1 MKKSTLSIR
10 PKAEDLQSTANL
22 VITTSYDIPNKNLKR
37 VLTDS
42 LEVVEVAK
50 DKDVKKMFI
59 DMSSKNAFEYIIDL
73 EKPGVDGNKIC
84 QFFDE
89 HPHASDITGRRSND
103 NEKPDSMYYYII
115 SDEIID
121 SCLEDDEEI
130 VETYL
135 RFKSLSREEQ
145 NAVSVY
151 LGVAP
156 WDLDDR
162 ELLVEMISL
171 EDGTLT
177 QSRDNRRE
185 FKEHLQLMYD
195 AITVNLKS
203 AVISNAL
210 KSDGSAF
217 IISGQVLGNN
227 FNEALATLRIRE
239 DLYNAMLGDM
249 RLMNVPVFKGLSDGS
264 EESAK
269 RGRKTSATTDIPKGK
284 FAEA

>member
-10 PKAEDLQSTANL
+10 PKADELQSTANL
-22 VITTSYDIPNKNLKR
+22 IITTSYDIPNKNLKR

-42 LEVVEVAK
+42 LEVVEVSK
-50 DKDVKKMFI
+50 EKDVKKMFI

-103 NEKPDSMYYYII
+103 NDKPDSMYYYVI

-195 AITVNLKS
+195 AITVNLK
-203 AVISNAL
+203 AAIISNAL

-269 RGRKTSATTDIPKGK
+269 RGRKTSVTTDIPKGK

>member
-22 VITTSYDIPNKNLKR
+22 IITASYDIPNKNLKR

-42 LEVVEVAK
+42 LEVVEVPK
-50 DKDVKKMFI
+50 EKDVKKMFI
-59 DMSSKNAFEYIIDL
+59 DMSSKNGFEYIIDL
-73 EKPGVDGNKIC
+73 EKPGIDGKRIC

-89 HPHASDITGRRSND
+89 HPHASDITGRRSDD
-103 NEKPDSMYYYII
+103 NQKPDSMYYYII

-135 RFKSLSREEQ
+135 RFKSLTRDEQ

-156 WDLDDR
+156 WDMDDR

-185 FKEHLQLMYD
+185 FKEHIQLMYD

-203 AVISNAL
+203 AIITNAL

-249 RLMNVPVFKGLSDGS
+249 RLMNVPVFKGISESS
-264 EESAK
+264 EESSK
-269 RGRKTSATTDIPKGK
+269 RGRKSTGTTEIPKGK

>member
-10 PKAEDLQSTANL
+10 PKADELQSTANL
-22 VITTSYDIPNKNLKR
+22 IITTSYNIPNKNLKR

-59 DMSSKNAFEYIIDL
+59 DMTSKNAFEYIIDL
-73 EKPGVDGNKIC
+73 EKPGVDGKKIC

-103 NEKPDSMYYYII
+103 NDKPDSMYYYVI

-151 LGVAP
+151 LGIAP

>member
-59 DMSSKNAFEYIIDL
+59 DMSSKNGFEYIIDL

-195 AITVNLKS
+195 AVTVNLK
-203 AVISNAL
+203 AAIISNAL

>member
-10 PKAEDLQSTANL
+10 PKADELQSTANL
-22 VITTSYDIPNKNLKR
+22 IITTSYDIPNKNLKR

-42 LEVVEVAK
+42 LEVVEVSK

-103 NEKPDSMYYYII
+103 NDKPDSMYYYVI

-249 RLMNVPVFKGLSDGS
+249 RLMNVPVFKGLSEGS
-264 EESAK
+264 EESSK
-269 RGRKTSATTDIPKGK
+269 RGRKTSATIDIPKGK

>member
-1 MKKSTLSIR
+1 
-10 PKAEDLQSTANL
+10 
-22 VITTSYDIPNKNLKR
+22 
-37 VLTDS
+37 
-42 LEVVEVAK
+42 
-50 DKDVKKMFI
+50 
-59 DMSSKNAFEYIIDL
+59 
-73 EKPGVDGNKIC
+73 
-84 QFFDE
+84 
-89 HPHASDITGRRSND
+89 
-103 NEKPDSMYYYII
+103 
-115 SDEIID
+115 
-121 SCLEDDEEI
+121 
-130 VETYL
+130 
-135 RFKSLSREEQ
+135 
-145 NAVSVY
+145 
-151 LGVAP
+151 
-156 WDLDDR
+156 
-162 ELLVEMISL
+162 MISL

-249 RLMNVPVFKGLSDGS
+249 RLMNVPVFKGLSEGS
-264 EESAK
+264 EESSK
-269 RGRKTSATTDIPKGK
+269 RGRKTSATIDIPKGK

>member
-10 PKAEDLQSTANL
+10 PKADELQSTANL
-22 VITTSYDIPNKNLKR
+22 IITTSYDIPNKNLKR

-42 LEVVEVAK
+42 LEVVEVSK
-50 DKDVKKMFI
+50 EKDVKKMFI

-103 NEKPDSMYYYII
+103 NDKPDSMYYYVI

-151 LGVAP
+151 LGIAP

>member
-249 RLMNVPVFKGLSDGS
+249 RLMNVPVFKGLSEGS

>member
-10 PKAEDLQSTANL
+10 PKADELQSTANL
-22 VITTSYDIPNKNLKR
+22 IITTSYDIPNKNLKR

-103 NEKPDSMYYYII
+103 NDKPDSMYYYII

-151 LGVAP
+151 LGIAP

-249 RLMNVPVFKGLSDGS
+249 RLMNVPVFKGISDNS

>member
-10 PKAEDLQSTANL
+10 PKADELQSTANL
-22 VITTSYDIPNKNLKR
+22 IITTSYDIPNKNLKR

-103 NEKPDSMYYYII
+103 NDKPDSMYYYVI

-269 RGRKTSATTDIPKGK
+269 RGRKTSATIDIPKGK

>member
-10 PKAEDLQSTANL
+10 PKADELQSTANL
-22 VITTSYDIPNKNLKR
+22 IITTSYDIPNKNLKR

-42 LEVVEVAK
+42 LEVVEVSK
-50 DKDVKKMFI
+50 EKDVKKMFI

-73 EKPGVDGNKIC
+73 EKPGVDGKKIC

-103 NEKPDSMYYYII
+103 NDKPDSMYYYVI

-151 LGVAP
+151 LGIAP

-249 RLMNVPVFKGLSDGS
+249 RLMNVPVFKGLSDSS

>member
-10 PKAEDLQSTANL
+10 PKADELQSTANL
-22 VITTSYDIPNKNLKR
+22 IITTSYDIPNKNLKR

-42 LEVVEVAK
+42 LEVVEVSK

-103 NEKPDSMYYYII
+103 NDKPDSMYYYII

-121 SCLEDDEEI
+121 SCIEDDEEI

-249 RLMNVPVFKGLSDGS
+249 RLMNVPVFKGISEGS

>member
-195 AITVNLKS
+195 AITVNLK
-203 AVISNAL
+203 AAIISNAL

-249 RLMNVPVFKGLSDGS
+249 RLMNVPVFKGLSEGS

>member
-10 PKAEDLQSTANL
+10 PKADELQSTANL
-22 VITTSYDIPNKNLKR
+22 IITTSYNIPNKNLKR

-59 DMSSKNAFEYIIDL
+59 DMTSKNAFEYIIDL
-73 EKPGVDGNKIC
+73 EKPGVDGKKIC

-103 NEKPDSMYYYII
+103 NDKPDSMYYYVI

-151 LGVAP
+151 LGIAP

-249 RLMNVPVFKGLSDGS
+249 RLMNVPVFKGLSDSS

>member
-10 PKAEDLQSTANL
+10 PKADELQSTANL
-22 VITTSYDIPNKNLKR
+22 IITTSYDIPNKNLKR

-73 EKPGVDGNKIC
+73 EKPGVDGYKIC

-103 NEKPDSMYYYII
+103 NDKPDSMYYYII

-151 LGVAP
+151 LGIAP

-249 RLMNVPVFKGLSDGS
+249 RLMNVPVFKGISDNS

>member
-10 PKAEDLQSTANL
+10 PKADELQSTANL
-22 VITTSYDIPNKNLKR
+22 IITTSYDIPNKNLKR

-103 NEKPDSMYYYII
+103 NDKPDSMYYYVI

-249 RLMNVPVFKGLSDGS
+249 RLMNVPVFKGLSEGS
-264 EESAK
+264 EESSK
-269 RGRKTSATTDIPKGK
+269 RGRKTSATIDIPKGK

>member
-10 PKAEDLQSTANL
+10 PKADELQSTANL
-22 VITTSYDIPNKNLKR
+22 IITTSYDIPNKNLKR

-103 NEKPDSMYYYII
+103 NDKPDSMYYYII

-151 LGVAP
+151 LGIAP

-203 AVISNAL
+203 AIISNAL

-249 RLMNVPVFKGLSDGS
+249 RLMNVPVFKGISDSS

>member
-10 PKAEDLQSTANL
+10 PKADELQSTANL
-22 VITTSYDIPNKNLKR
+22 IITTSYDIPNKNLKR

-42 LEVVEVAK
+42 LEVVEVSK

-103 NEKPDSMYYYII
+103 NDKPDSMYYYII

-121 SCLEDDEEI
+121 SCIEDDEEI

-249 RLMNVPVFKGLSDGS
+249 RLMNVPVFKGLSEGS

-269 RGRKTSATTDIPKGK
+269 RGRKTSATIDIPKGK

>member
-22 VITTSYDIPNKNLKR
+22 VITTSYDIPNKNHKR

-42 LEVVEVAK
+42 LEVVEVPK

-195 AITVNLKS
+195 AITVNLK
-203 AVISNAL
+203 AAIISNAL

-249 RLMNVPVFKGLSDGS
+249 RLMNVPVFKGLSEGS

>member
-10 PKAEDLQSTANL
+10 PKADELQSTANL
-22 VITTSYDIPNKNLKR
+22 IITTSYDIPNKNLKR

-103 NEKPDSMYYYII
+103 NDKPDSMYYYII

-151 LGVAP
+151 LGIAP

-249 RLMNVPVFKGLSDGS
+249 RLMNVPVFKGISDSS

>member
-59 DMSSKNAFEYIIDL
+59 DMSSKNGFEYIIDL

-195 AITVNLKS
+195 AVTVNLK
-203 AVISNAL
+203 AAIISNAL

-249 RLMNVPVFKGLSDGS
+249 RLMNVPVFKGLSEGS

>member
-42 LEVVEVAK
+42 LEVVEVSK

-59 DMSSKNAFEYIIDL
+59 DMSSKNGFEYIIDL

-195 AITVNLKS
+195 AITVNLK
-203 AVISNAL
+203 AAIISNAL

>member
-10 PKAEDLQSTANL
+10 PKADELQSTANL
-22 VITTSYDIPNKNLKR
+22 IITTSYDIPNKNLKR

-42 LEVVEVAK
+42 LEVVEVSK
-50 DKDVKKMFI
+50 EKDVKKMFI

-103 NEKPDSMYYYII
+103 NDKPDSMYYYII

-151 LGVAP
+151 LGIAP

>member
-10 PKAEDLQSTANL
+10 PKADELQSTANL
-22 VITTSYDIPNKNLKR
+22 IITTSYDIPNKNLKR

-42 LEVVEVAK
+42 LEVVEVSK

-103 NEKPDSMYYYII
+103 NDKPDSMYYYVI

-269 RGRKTSATTDIPKGK
+269 RGRKTSATIDIPKGK

>member
-59 DMSSKNAFEYIIDL
+59 DMSSKNGFEYIIDL

-195 AITVNLKS
+195 AITVNLK
-203 AVISNAL
+203 AAIISNAL

>member
-10 PKAEDLQSTANL
+10 PKADELQSTANL
-22 VITTSYDIPNKNLKR
+22 IITTSYDIPNKNLKR

-103 NEKPDSMYYYII
+103 NDKPDSMYYYII

-121 SCLEDDEEI
+121 SCIEDDEEI

-151 LGVAP
+151 LGIAP

-162 ELLVEMISL
+162 EILVEMISL

-249 RLMNVPVFKGLSDGS
+249 RLMNVPVFKGISDSS

>member
-10 PKAEDLQSTANL
+10 PKADELQSTANL
-22 VITTSYDIPNKNLKR
+22 IITTSYDIPNKNLKR

-103 NEKPDSMYYYII
+103 NDKPDSMYYYII

-151 LGVAP
+151 LGIAP

-162 ELLVEMISL
+162 EILVEMISL

-249 RLMNVPVFKGLSDGS
+249 RLMNVPVFKGISDSS

>member
-59 DMSSKNAFEYIIDL
+59 DMSSKNGFEYIIDL

-195 AITVNLKS
+195 AITVNLK
-203 AVISNAL
+203 AAIISNAL

-249 RLMNVPVFKGLSDGS
+249 RLMNVPVFKGLSEGS

>member
-10 PKAEDLQSTANL
+10 PKADELQSTANL
-22 VITTSYDIPNKNLKR
+22 IITTSYDIPNKNLKR

-103 NEKPDSMYYYII
+103 NDKPDSMYYYVI

-151 LGVAP
+151 LGIAP

-269 RGRKTSATTDIPKGK
+269 RNRKTSATTDIPKGK

>member
-10 PKAEDLQSTANL
+10 PKADELQSTANL
-22 VITTSYDIPNKNLKR
+22 IITTSYDIPNKNLKR

-59 DMSSKNAFEYIIDL
+59 DMTSKNAFEYIIDL
-73 EKPGVDGNKIC
+73 EKPGIDGKKIC

-103 NEKPDSMYYYII
+103 NDKPDSMYYYVI

-151 LGVAP
+151 LGIAP

-249 RLMNVPVFKGLSDGS
+249 RLMNVPVFKGLSDSS

>member
-195 AITVNLKS
+195 AITVNLK
-203 AVISNAL
+203 AAIISNAL

>member
-10 PKAEDLQSTANL
+10 PKADELQSTANL
-22 VITTSYDIPNKNLKR
+22 IITTSYDIPNKNLKR

-42 LEVVEVAK
+42 LEVVEVSK
-50 DKDVKKMFI
+50 EKDVKKMFI

-103 NEKPDSMYYYII
+103 NDKPDSMYYYVI

-195 AITVNLKS
+195 AITINLKS

>member
-10 PKAEDLQSTANL
+10 PKADELQSTANL
-22 VITTSYDIPNKNLKR
+22 IITTSYDIPNKNLKR

-103 NEKPDSMYYYII
+103 NDKPDSMYYYII

-121 SCLEDDEEI
+121 SCIEDDEEI

-151 LGVAP
+151 LGIAP

-162 ELLVEMISL
+162 EILVEMISL

-203 AVISNAL
+203 AIISNAL

-249 RLMNVPVFKGLSDGS
+249 RLMNVPVFKGISDNS